1 MSGALFVPDEDM
13 PYVGA
18 PQVIVEGEHSSAWIT
33 EDDIH
38 ALVAQDIDENFR
50 TSHSHSS
57 HTIIGESPPKKKVSP
72 I

>member
-1 MSGALFVPDEDM
+1 MPD
-13 PYVGA
+13 VGT
-18 PQVIVEGEHSSAWIT
+18 PQVIEEGEHSSAWIT

-50 TSHSHSS
+50 ASHLHSS
-57 HTIIGESPPKKKVSP
+57 YTIIGESPPKKKVSP